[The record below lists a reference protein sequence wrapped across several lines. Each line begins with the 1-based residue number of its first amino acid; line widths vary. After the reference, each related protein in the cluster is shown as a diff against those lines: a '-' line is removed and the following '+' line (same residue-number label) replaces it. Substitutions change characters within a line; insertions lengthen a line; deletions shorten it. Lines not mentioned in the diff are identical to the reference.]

1 MSKRKNKS
9 EAPVLDM
16 DAENHARA
24 RRTRKKTRIQQINE
38 QRILDAALDIFSTFG
53 FRGTTVDQ
61 VAQAAEM
68 SKPNLL
74 YYFRRKQ
81 DMYVAVLDRTLE
93 MWLNPF
99 EDIDE
104 NGDPEQEILAYI
116 KRKLEFSK
124 NQPEASRLF
133 MSEILQ
139 GAPLLK
145 PLLQTRVK
153 SLVEA
158 KSAVFRK
165 WIGSGKIA
173 DIDPTHLVFMIW
185 AVTQHYAD
193 FEAQIKAVMDT
204 GEDPAPLFE
213 DAYKTISRVFMQGLL
228 PRS

>member
-1 MSKRKNKS
+1 MAKQKIKNES
-9 EAPVLDM
+9 SVLDM

-24 RRTRKKTRIQQINE
+24 KRTRKKTRIQQVNE
-38 QRILDAALDIFSTFG
+38 QRILDAALEIFSTFG

-61 VAQAAEM
+61 VAAAANM

-104 NGDPEQEILAYI
+104 NGDPEKEIIAYI
-116 KRKLEFSK
+116 KRKLEYSK
-124 NQPEASRLF
+124 NYPEASRLF

-145 PLLQTRVK
+145 PLLESRVK
-153 SLVEA
+153 SLVKA
-158 KSAVFRK
+158 KSAVFKK
-165 WIGSGKIA
+165 WSKAGKIS
-173 DIDPTHLVFMIW
+173 DVDPTHLVFMIW

-193 FEAQIKAVMDT
+193 FDAQITAVMDL
-204 GEDPAPLFE
+204 GQDRKALYS
-213 DAYKTISRVFMQGLL
+213 DAMKTISHVFMNGLL
-228 PRS
+228 PR